1 MLSSR
6 RKRTRLI
13 RLGCA
18 LFLSALL
25 LFFFGIVPASAHAK
39 VIDANPKIGSTISQV
54 PSTVTVFTAENVD
67 PDPSKSNLFVYG
79 PSGELI
85 SQGNATIPLNN
96 PREMSVRIK
105 PDGNGVYI
113 VRWITVSA
121 EDGDPAEGAFIFTV
135 KPAGASSTLTTPTPA
150 PSSTTSNSATSSSG
164 AGGTSNLPL
173 WVSVAGIAGLL
184 VGGGAGLGLG
194 RSLTRQASSS
204 SSFAQMRRQIAR
216 EEEKDTTP
224 RG

>member
-1 MLSSR
+1 M
-6 RKRTRLI
+6 RLVQ
-13 RLGCA
+13 LGCA
-18 LFLSALL
+18 LLLSALL
-25 LFFFGIVPASAHAK
+25 LLVVGVGPASAHAK

-54 PSTVTVFTAENVD
+54 PSTVTVFTAENLN

-79 PSGELI
+79 PSGALI

-105 PDGNGVYI
+105 ADGNGVYI

-121 EDGDPAEGAFIFTV
+121 EDGDAAEGAFIFTV
-135 KPAGASSTLTTPTPA
+135 KPAGTSGAMATPTPGPTA
-150 PSSTTSNSATSSSG
+150 SASGSASASSS
-164 AGGTSNLPL
+164 AGGATNLPL
-173 WVSVAGIAGLL
+173 WVSLAGIAGLL

-194 RSLTRQASSS
+194 RGLARQSSS
-204 SSFAQMRRQIAR
+204 AASFAQMRREIAR

>member
-1 MLSSR
+1 MLYSR
-6 RKRTRLI
+6 WRPVRALQ
-13 RLGCA
+13 LGG
-18 LFLSALL
+18 ALL
-25 LFFFGIVPASAHAK
+25 LSTFLLFIVGVGSASAHAK

-54 PSTVTVFTAENVD
+54 PATVTVFTAENIN

-79 PSGELI
+79 PGGELV

-105 PDGNGVYI
+105 PDGTGVYI
-113 VRWITVSA
+113 VRWTTVSA

-135 KPAGASSTLTTPTPA
+135 KAAAASSATPTAVPTA
-150 PSSTTSNSATSSSG
+150 TASASSSSTTSTSSG
-164 AGGTSNLPL
+164 ASNLPL
-173 WVSVAGIAGLL
+173 WVSVAGVAGLL

-194 RSLTRQASSS
+194 RSLARRSASSS
-204 SSFAQMRRQIAR
+204 GLAQMRRELVR

>member
-1 MLSSR
+1 MLYSQWR
-6 RKRTRLI
+6 LTRPVQ
-13 RLGCA
+13 LGCA
-18 LFLSALL
+18 LLVGALL
-25 LFFFGIVPASAHAK
+25 LFVIGVSPVSAHAK

-54 PSTVTVFTAENVD
+54 PSTVTVFTAENMN

-79 PSGELI
+79 PDGELI

-121 EDGDPAEGAFIFTV
+121 EDGDADEGAFIFTV
-135 KPAGASSTLTTPTPA
+135 KPAGANSASTTPA
-150 PSSTTSNSATSSSG
+150 PTPTASAASSSTASTS
-164 AGGTSNLPL
+164 GGTSNLPL

-194 RSLTRQASSS
+194 RSLARPSARSSS
-204 SSFAQMRRQIAR
+204 LAQMRREIAR

>member
-1 MLSSR
+1 MLYS
-6 RKRTRLI
+6 TWRLM
-13 RLGCA
+13 RSVQLGCA
-18 LFLSALL
+18 LLLSALL
-25 LFFFGIVPASAHAK
+25 LFVVGVKPVSAHAK

-54 PSTVTVFTAENVD
+54 PSTVTVFTAENVN

-79 PSGELI
+79 PDGALI
-85 SQGNATIPLNN
+85 SQGNASIPLNN

-121 EDGDPAEGAFIFTV
+121 EDGDEAEGAFIFTV
-135 KPAGASSTLTTPTPA
+135 KPTGASSTTSTPA
-150 PSSTTSNSATSSSG
+150 PAPPAQASGSSTSSTSGG
-164 AGGTSNLPL
+164 ASNLPL
-173 WVSVAGIAGLL
+173 WVSVAAIAGLL

-194 RSLTRQASSS
+194 RSLGRQPASASSL
-204 SSFAQMRRQIAR
+204 AQMRREIAR

>member
-1 MLSSR
+1 MLYSQWR
-6 RKRTRLI
+6 LTRPVQ
-13 RLGCA
+13 LGCA
-18 LFLSALL
+18 LLVGALL
-25 LFFFGIVPASAHAK
+25 LFVIGVSPVSAHAK

-54 PSTVTVFTAENVD
+54 PSTVTVFTAENMN

-79 PSGELI
+79 PDGELI

-121 EDGDPAEGAFIFTV
+121 EDGDAAEGAFIFTV
-135 KPAGASSTLTTPTPA
+135 KPAGATSASMTPVPTSPASASSSSTA
-150 PSSTTSNSATSSSG
+150 STS
-164 AGGTSNLPL
+164 GGTSNLPL

-194 RSLTRQASSS
+194 RSLARPSASSS
-204 SSFAQMRRQIAR
+204 SLAQMRREIAR
-216 EEEKDTTP
+216 EEEKDTTS